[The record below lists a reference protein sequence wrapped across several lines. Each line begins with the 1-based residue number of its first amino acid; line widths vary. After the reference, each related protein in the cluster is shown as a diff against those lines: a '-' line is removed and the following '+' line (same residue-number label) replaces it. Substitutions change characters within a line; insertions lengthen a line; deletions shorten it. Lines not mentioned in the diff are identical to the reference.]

1 MDQQETAEKA
11 REALE
16 ILNKSGWCKGATTNL
31 ADPRYP
37 RNSHCL
43 GGAWNLA
50 LYENDIWKSNDI
62 TPYRV
67 LASLILEQYPDRA
80 RAGEPAAYNVTEFN
94 DHPHT
99 TEDDVR
105 SILEKLAAG

>member
-16 ILNKSGWCKGATTNL
+16 ILNKNGWCKGATTNL
-31 ADPRYP
+31 TDPRYP

-50 LYENDIWKSNDI
+50 LYESDMWMSNDI
-62 TPYRV
+62 PYRV
-67 LASLILEQYPDRA
+67 LASLILEQYPDRGVA
-80 RAGEPAAYNVTEFN
+80 AGDPAAYNVTEFN